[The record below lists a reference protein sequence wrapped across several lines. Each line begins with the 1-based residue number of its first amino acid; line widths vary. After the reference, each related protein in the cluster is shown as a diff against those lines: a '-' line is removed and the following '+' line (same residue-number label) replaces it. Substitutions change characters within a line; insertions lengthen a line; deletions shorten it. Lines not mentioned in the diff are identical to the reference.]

1 EMCGLFGIYGHDEA
15 ANIAYLGLHALQ
27 HRGQESAGIATIDDG
42 RLRRHAAMG
51 LVSEHFGKETLAGL
65 PGRAAIGHVRYST
78 SGSSELRNA
87 QPFVFEYAHGGLA
100 IAHNG
105 NLVNADEIRSR
116 LERQGSIFQTSSD
129 TEVIVHL
136 LAQAREADLID
147 RLAAA
152 LGQVSGAYS
161 LLLLTEGK
169 LIAAR
174 DPHGFRP
181 LVLGRLRD
189 SYVFASETCCFD
201 LIEAEFIREIDP
213 GEIVV
218 ADGVAVRSY
227 RPFEP
232 APPRFCVFEHVYFA
246 RPDSLL
252 NGRSVY
258 RARERMGRRLAVEH
272 PAAADVVIA
281 VPDSGVP
288 AAVGY
293 SRQSGIPLEM
303 GLIRSHY
310 VGRTFIEPQDSIR
323 HFGVRLKLSP
333 VRSVVD
339 GKRVAVI
346 DDSLVRGTTSRKI
359 VTMLRGAGAAE
370 VHLRISAPPTTHPCF
385 YGIDTPTREELIASS
400 HSNEEIRSYIGC
412 DSLGYLSH
420 HGMME
425 AASAATATLAEGDA
439 AGFCSA
445 CFTGDYPVAVTPGQR
460 ADAAVGDAPLV
471 PLRRPGQVANQV
483 KK

>member
-1 EMCGLFGIYGHDEA
+1 
-15 ANIAYLGLHALQ
+15 
-27 HRGQESAGIATIDDG
+27 
-42 RLRRHAAMG
+42 MG

-78 SGSSELRNA
+78 AGSSELRNA
-87 QPFVFEYAHGGLA
+87 QPFVFEYAHGGLS

-105 NLVNADEIRSR
+105 NLTNADEIRSR

-136 LAQAREADLID
+136 MAQAREADLTD
-147 RLAAA
+147 RLATA

-227 RPFEP
+227 RPFAP
-232 APPRFCVFEHVYFA
+232 APPRFCIFEHVYFA

-272 PAAADVVIA
+272 PADADVVIA

-420 HGMME
+420 DGMME
-425 AASAATATLAEGDA
+425 AASAATASLDEGDA

-445 CFTGDYPVAVTPGQR
+445 CFTGAYPVPVRPGER
-460 ADAAVGDAPLV
+460 AIVGDAPLV
-471 PLRRPGQVANQV
+471 PLRRPNQVAHQV

>member
-1 EMCGLFGIYGHDEA
+1 M
-15 ANIAYLGLHALQ
+15 
-27 HRGQESAGIATIDDG
+27 
-42 RLRRHAAMG
+42 
-51 LVSEHFGKETLAGL
+51 
-65 PGRAAIGHVRYST
+65 
-78 SGSSELRNA
+78 
-87 QPFVFEYAHGGLA
+87 
-100 IAHNG
+100 
-105 NLVNADEIRSR
+105 
-116 LERQGSIFQTSSD
+116 
-129 TEVIVHL
+129 
-136 LAQAREADLID
+136 
-147 RLAAA
+147 
-152 LGQVSGAYS
+152 SGAYS
-161 LLLLTEGK
+161 LLMLTEGK

-201 LIEAEFIREIDP
+201 LIEAQFIREIEP
-213 GEIVV
+213 GEVV
-218 ADGVAVRSY
+218 IADGVAVRSF

-232 APPRFCVFEHVYFA
+232 APQRFCVFEHVYFA

-272 PAAADVVIA
+272 PAPADVVIP

-288 AAVGY
+288 AAIGY
-293 SRQSGIPLEM
+293 SQQSGIPLEM

-339 GKRVAVI
+339 GKRIAVI

-359 VTMLRGAGAAE
+359 VNMLRGAGAAE

-400 HSNEEIRSYIGC
+400 HSNDEIAELHRLRLARLPVARRDDGGGQPVGQQLRRGAGQRLLLRLLHRRISCTRRCRRGGGHVRAPRRSAGAAAPAPEQRPQVNIMAPNDDIEDIDLKGIRSH
-412 DSLGYLSH
+412 LGEL
-420 HGMME
+420 GE
-425 AASAATATLAEGDA
+425 KLDE
-439 AGFCSA
+439 
-445 CFTGDYPVAVTPGQR
+445 
-460 ADAAVGDAPLV
+460 
-471 PLRRPGQVANQV
+471 LRGHL
-483 KK
+483 